1 MGRCVWTCL
10 GNEWSGQGEV
20 DVEGVG
26 VEDGRPEAEDRER
39 RPAQHLDGEAPAAEL
54 KERLA
59 LVGSS

>member
-39 RPAQHLDGEAPAAEL
+39 
-54 KERLA
+54 
-59 LVGSS
+59 